1 MSFQAGILDLKGK
14 IDLFRRTCREVASL
28 IVSRED
34 RSLYLR
40 DRIALR
46 LHLLVCEA
54 CPKFEN
60 QVLTMRTALAKWR
73 HDGHEPGAT
82 DAVNSSET
90 LRK

>member
-1 MSFQAGILDLKGK
+1 M
-14 IDLFRRTCREVASL
+14 FRRTCREVASL

-34 RSLYLR
+34 RSLRLR

-46 LHLLVCEA
+46 LHLMVCEA

-60 QVLTMRTALAKWR
+60 QVLTLRAALVKWR
-73 HDGHEPGAT
+73 HDGKETGTAIT
-82 DAVNSSET
+82 VNSSKT